1 MTDTEHRELT
11 AVTLPFDDGLVLEL
25 NGDELDLVSGGF
37 AFSALDAAG
46 KDPLVVA
53 SNALVFSGDAYDNE
67 MG

>member
-1 MTDTEHRELT
+1 MTDTERRELT

-37 AFSALDAAG
+37 GSSALDASG
-46 KDPLVVA
+46 KDPLK
-53 SNALVFSGDAYDNE
+53 FSADAYVNE